1 MNELINR
8 GVILTIRGQQ
18 LIEDAKATGRDI
30 QLKKFGVGDG
40 GGDAFNP
47 TLDELKALTVVPGE
61 WDKRNLNSV
70 NPIESGGYTVE
81 GLVPSD
87 VGEGLW
93 VRIFGIYTIDE
104 QLMYVFLYPA
114 WQKPQNNG
122 NLLIEL
128 PFKATIGI
136 SDAPDFNLVI
146 DPSLVAATQQY
157 VLQQIESHKHD
168 NDYYRKQHIDKTF
181 ATIADIK
188 PNFIEHQ
195 DDDIALNKLNVF
207 KVIKPIQLPEVT
219 EDCICR
225 VLVLAAV
232 TEENKQPFT
241 APNGRKI
248 TVLSTGEQHET
259 TNVVTPNVEYKFMCI
274 DGEWMV

>member
-8 GVILTIRGQQ
+8 GVILTTRGQQ

-47 TLDELKALTVVPGE
+47 TLDELKALTALPGE

-70 NPIESGGYTVE
+70 EPIESGGYTVE

-93 VRIFGIYTIDE
+93 VRIFGIYTIDD
-104 QLMYVFLYPA
+104 QLMYVFLYPS

-146 DPSLVAATQQY
+146 DPSLVAATQQF
-157 VLQQIESHKHD
+157 VLEQDRKHTAANHPHEQYQLSALSMVLD
-168 NDYYRKQHIDKTF
+168 NSVLKKNQRNLFMTF
-181 ATIADIK
+181 ASSKLPTAENHDWLLLRVAK
-188 PNFIEHQ
+188 NV
-195 DDDIALNKLNVF
+195 DLRNGDCRAL
-207 KVIKPIQLPEVT
+207 
-219 EDCICR
+219 
-225 VLVLAAV
+225 
-232 TEENKQPFT
+232 
-241 APNGRKI
+241 
-248 TVLSTGEQHET
+248 
-259 TNVVTPNVEYKFMCI
+259 TP
-274 DGEWMV
+274 DGEVIHISGQEATSLRITETERDFLLVRIEGAWHVC

>member
-1 MNELINR
+1 MNNLINR
-8 GVILTIRGQQ
+8 GVILTTRGKQ

-70 NPIESGGYTVE
+70 DPIESGGYTVE
-81 GLVPSD
+81 GLVPSE
-87 VGEGLW
+87 VGEGRW
-93 VRIFGIYTIDE
+93 VRIFGIYTIDD

-146 DPSLVAATQQY
+146 DPSLVAATQQF
-157 VLQQIESHKHD
+157 VLNQ
-168 NDYYRKQHIDKTF
+168 DKLLMAAHPITTKEPVKLNKYNIF
-181 ATIADIK
+181 TQ
-188 PNFIEHQ
+188 HQ
-195 DDDIALNKLNVF
+195 DVILPIAKDGAWFYALAL
-207 KVIKPIQLPEVT
+207 KP
-219 EDCICR
+219 
-225 VLVLAAV
+225 
-232 TEENKQPFT
+232 
-241 APNGRKI
+241 
-248 TVLSTGEQHET
+248 
-259 TNVVTPNVEYKFMCI
+259 
-274 DGEWMV
+274 

>member
-1 MNELINR
+1 MNNLINR
-8 GVILTIRGQQ
+8 GVILTTRGKQ

-70 NPIESGGYTVE
+70 DPIESGGYTVE
-81 GLVPSD
+81 GLVPSE
-87 VGEGLW
+87 VGEGRW
-93 VRIFGIYTIDE
+93 VRIFGIYTIDD

-136 SDAPDFNLVI
+136 SDSPDFNLVI
-146 DPSLVAATQQY
+146 DPSLVAATQQF
-157 VLQQIESHKHD
+157 VMQQIAK
-168 NDYYRKQHIDKTF
+168 
-181 ATIADIK
+181 IK
-188 PNFIEHQ
+188 PNFIEFQ
-195 DDDIALNKLNVF
+195 GDDIALNKLNVF
-207 KVIKPIQLPEVT
+207 KVIKPIQLPDVT
-219 EDCICR
+219 TDCICR

-241 APNGRKI
+241 APNGKKI

-259 TNVVTPNVEYKFMCI
+259 VNVVIPNLEYKFMCI

>member
-8 GVILTIRGQQ
+8 GVILTTRGQQ

-40 GGDAFNP
+40 FSDAFNP

-87 VGEGLW
+87 VGEGRW
-93 VRIFGIYTIDE
+93 VRIFGIYTIDD

-136 SDAPDFNLVI
+136 SDTPGFNLVI
-146 DPSLVAATQQY
+146 DPSLVAATQQF
-157 VLQQIESHKHD
+157 VLAQDLEHVAASHPHKQYALAGTHFISSSVES
-168 NDYYRKQHIDKTF
+168 QVV
-181 ATIADIK
+181 
-188 PNFIEHQ
+188 
-195 DDDIALNKLNVF
+195 KLSAVNVF
-207 KVIKPIQLPEVT
+207 TSHSQIPLPVA
-219 EDCICR
+219 EDGDWFVASVHPR
-225 VLVLAAV
+225 VDLKAGECA
-232 TEENKQPFT
+232 FT
-241 APNGRKI
+241 APE
-248 TVLSTGEQHET
+248 GETINHAGAAVPKT
-259 TNVVTPNVEYKFMCI
+259 WFVATNQEFRFVRIN
-274 DGEWMV
+274 GEWCV